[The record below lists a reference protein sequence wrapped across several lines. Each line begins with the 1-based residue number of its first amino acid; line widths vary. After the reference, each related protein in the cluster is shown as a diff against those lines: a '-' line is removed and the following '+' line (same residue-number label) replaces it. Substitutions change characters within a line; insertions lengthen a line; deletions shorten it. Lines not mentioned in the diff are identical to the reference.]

1 MKQFKFKT
9 FGVVALLAITA
20 CTSESNFNQVVEEQ
34 QTPQTQ
40 LKVQSQESA
49 LEALKGEIIIT
60 REEHFP
66 TQIGRERDWFKK
78 FFSRVLNVSE
88 GEDWTRY
95 TEEILDVIQKS
106 KVDNSMKANLRGAI
120 IIALASS
127 KLWNSKTLRK

>member
-1 MKQFKFKT
+1 MDEFANSIKALDPKLSGTITILSEYMK
-9 FGVVALLAITA
+9 G
-20 CTSESNFNQVVEEQ
+20 
-34 QTPQTQ
+34 
-40 LKVQSQESA
+40 
-49 LEALKGEIIIT
+49 LE
-60 REEHFP
+60 
-66 TQIGRERDWFKK
+66 
-78 FFSRVLNVSE
+78 NVSE